1 MTSEESKSLILM
13 IEKWTKKLEEIHTE
27 VNILLRDG
35 VANRISRKSVD
46 HLHFHLIPDC
56 QVYSSN
62 S

>member
-35 VANRISRKSVD
+35 VAN
-46 HLHFHLIPDC
+46 
-56 QVYSSN
+56 
-62 S
+62 